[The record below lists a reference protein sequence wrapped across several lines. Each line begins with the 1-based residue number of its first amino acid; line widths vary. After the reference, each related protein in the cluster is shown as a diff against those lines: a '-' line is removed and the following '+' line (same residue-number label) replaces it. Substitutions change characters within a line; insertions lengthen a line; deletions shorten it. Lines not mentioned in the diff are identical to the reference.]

1 MRKVIL
7 ALVVLVLVVSGVAA
21 VSLRSRVAAMA
32 PEVGRQIAEKIG
44 TKVEIGDVD
53 VSLFPL
59 AAKIRDVRVLRH
71 ERSTAPFL
79 TIETVRVGA
88 ALLSLFG
95 GKLDVQS
102 VVAERPRIEIV
113 RDEEGRQLSELSE
126 DLFASLAK
134 LPFTVQVTDGGLLIE
149 DRNVTPPR
157 RLSAERVRGSVQGGV
172 EGALVA
178 KLEGSVL
185 GSSDDAT
192 LDLQLKP
199 DAGPSGGDHVTVDF
213 RVKDGRADAVKEAFV
228 ILREADLVDPL
239 SFEMQSAGLIGEK
252 STESKPAEP
261 TLGKLKGSMGV
272 VVGGL
277 SDRLE
282 VDVETAFDDS
292 RYQVRRGQARWGGF
306 VFEPTGWVTLKDPR
320 KISAKLVFERF
331 ALTAAAERFGFEEKW
346 RPKGNMDLTIRATG
360 TTDEVLV
367 RHEGKIDALEF
378 HGWSAIPIKATP
390 VSISGALL
398 SVNTDISAS
407 FTLSSLEV
415 GTARLDQALVGLNY
429 WKNKLTFSSIDAPF
443 YDGTALGSIVFWPKT
458 EDPVEGGL
466 MFRNSDAETVLK
478 NIAPRISLGV
488 YGRSDAILEMKHDAE
503 GLRVRGR
510 AGIHEGRIAGSNWMR
525 QLVADAL
532 GLAGRPDA
540 LAPVAAAAAST
551 LADVGTRFDR
561 VAIDFE
567 VNDGTVRMPRVV
579 VTAEGAEIRGRG
591 EIAADGSVS
600 IDGALLPE
608 EPLSRALT
616 DAAPA
621 LGAVKSTKGSFA
633 VPFTLRAAAA
643 GTRVTA
649 TPAFR
654 DAVAA
659 AVAGNT
665 PPPLAIEEIPPAEFG
680 TMLRLRKQ
688 FGR

>member
-1 MRKVIL
+1 MRKLIL
-7 ALVVLVLVVSGVAA
+7 ALVLLVLVISGVAA

-44 TKVEIGDVD
+44 ANVEVGDVD

-59 AAKIRDVRVLRH
+59 AAKIRDVRVLR
-71 ERSTAPFL
+71 ERNAAPFL

-102 VVAERPRIEIV
+102 VVAERPRIEIL

-126 DLFASLAK
+126 DLFASLAE
-134 LPFTVQVTDGGLLIE
+134 LPFTVEVIDGGLLIE
-149 DRNVTPPR
+149 DRTVAPPR
-157 RLSAERVRGSVQGGV
+157 RLRAEGVRGTVQGGV
-172 EGALVA
+172 DGALLA

-185 GSSDDAT
+185 GSSDDST
-192 LDLQLKP
+192 LELQLKP
-199 DAGPSGGDHVTVDF
+199 DAGPTGGDHVTVDF

-228 ILREADLVDPL
+228 LLREADLVDPL

-261 TLGKLKGSMGV
+261 MLGKLKGSMGV

-277 SDRLE
+277 GDRLE
-282 VDVETAFDDS
+282 VDVETALDDS

-306 VFEPTGWVTLKDPR
+306 AFEPTGWVTLQDPH
-320 KISAKLVFERF
+320 KVSARLVFERF
-331 ALTAAAERFGFEEKW
+331 ALTAAAERFGFEERW

-360 TTDEVLV
+360 TTDEVLM

-378 HGWSAIPIKATP
+378 HGWPAIRIKATP
-390 VSISGALL
+390 VGISGALL

-407 FTLSSLEV
+407 LTLSSLEV

-429 WKNKLTFSSIDAPF
+429 WKNKLTLSSIDAPF
-443 YDGTALGSIVFWPKT
+443 YDGTALGSVVFWPKT
-458 EDPVEGGL
+458 DDPVEGGL
-466 MFRNSDAETVLK
+466 MLRNSDAETLLK
-478 NIAPRISLGV
+478 NIAPRLSLGV
-488 YGRSDAILEMKHDAE
+488 YGRSDAVLEMKHDAE

-510 AGIHEGRIAGSNWMR
+510 AGIHGGRIAGSNWMR
-525 QLVADAL
+525 QLVAEAL
-532 GLAGRPDA
+532 GLAGRSDA
-540 LAPVAAAAAST
+540 LAPIAASAAST

-561 VAIDFE
+561 LAIDFE
-567 VNDGTVRMPRVV
+567 VNDDTVRMPRVV

-591 EIAADGSVS
+591 EIAADGSVA

-621 LGAVKSTKGSFA
+621 LGAVKSTKGSLA

-643 GTRVTA
+643 GTSVTS

-659 AVAGNT
+659 AVAGKT
-665 PPPLAIEEIPPAEFG
+665 APALEIEEIPPVEFG